1 LAPAARGVVVVHSDG
16 GAGGEPLA
24 TNCSAIGTTADK
36 ESCWNEAV
44 ITLLDSQGVSAALEY
59 VGKLYTTEPSFAA
72 DCHDYLHKVGEAV
85 YDRRMDL
92 SGLLG
97 PETSYCGYGF
107 FHGYMERLLAVS
119 GDITEAAKFCDAVSQ
134 QATDTVRDACL
145 HGFGHGLFASAAEKS
160 TSAGNAEK
168 MVETALAGCERM
180 AGGQTERA
188 ARCSSGV
195 FMELGV
201 DEGGALYNLRIDT
214 QQPLG
219 ICNRQPP
226 VYIADCYRQMQ
237 VVVMNLAAGDVLKGA
252 RYSETLEDIDI
263 AATSIETYMGGATR
277 LDAAGVAR
285 ALDACKHV
293 KKELQQSCINGIA
306 LAYMLRGEPGR
317 EAEEAI
323 KFCAGP
329 GLSIGEAMDCRMY
342 VIRYARS
349 AYAPTILKKV
359 CGMLPISNL

>member
-1 LAPAARGVVVVHSDG
+1 
-16 GAGGEPLA
+16 
-24 TNCSAIGTTADK
+24 
-36 ESCWNEAV
+36 
-44 ITLLDSQGVSAALEY
+44 
-59 VGKLYTTEPSFAA
+59 
-72 DCHDYLHKVGEAV
+72 
-85 YDRRMDL
+85 
-92 SGLLG
+92 
-97 PETSYCGYGF
+97 
-107 FHGYMERLLAVS
+107 
-119 GDITEAAKFCDAVSQ
+119 
-134 QATDTVRDACL
+134 
-145 HGFGHGLFASAAEKS
+145 
-160 TSAGNAEK
+160 
-168 MVETALAGCERM
+168 
-180 AGGQTERA
+180 
-188 ARCSSGV
+188 
-195 FMELGV
+195 MELGV

-226 VYIADCYRQMQ
+226 VYMADCYRQMQ

-359 CGMLPISNL
+359 CGMLPSVEQAQCK